1 VKLHLTRL
9 RVEQLRRFRGTF
21 ELRDL
26 DPGLNLITGANE
38 SGKSTLARA
47 LRAAFLER
55 HRSTTVDDLRPLDEP
70 AAAPEVQLDFTL
82 NGAPHRLVKRFLS
95 RKRCLLDLPDGRQLE
110 GVEAEDWLAQQFGFQ
125 FALRGGSRPEHW
137 GIPGLL
143 WVEQGCGHDLDG
155 AALHAHSHLHDALQQ
170 LGAAVGGSLVATGGD
185 AVLHDLQAQRA
196 QLLTST
202 GRPRGPLL
210 QAQEEVQSLQ
220 TQLDALDGQITQH
233 RQQVDMLAGL
243 QARETLDN
251 EQRPWESLAQQLQT
265 ARARHAEVEQ
275 WAHRLD
281 TLRQQQQHSQQQQV
295 FWQAQRQALTQQTEA
310 LTQREQTLLACAAR
324 LAPARAQ
331 VEALQG
337 VLQRATAQLVNAREA
352 VQRARHADKRRQWQH
367 QWQEAWQTRQQ
378 LEGTLARA
386 QTEQQHLDALRAQLP
401 PRPLDRT
408 QLQRLVQLERAQQ
421 DGMLR
426 RQAAAARLQF
436 QLPDGQRLRLETAA
450 GVPLRTV
457 QGEGE
462 LRLEQATTV
471 HLAEGGWLRFE
482 PGDTDWQDWARQER
496 RAHDEL
502 AAALHQAG
510 VDSVAQAQEQH
521 TQAAQVQQRLELAQQ
536 ALAWIAPQGL
546 DALRDA
552 VAQANAR
559 EQQAHQQLAQCP
571 APEAADEAPEL
582 SMAEAQLQ
590 QHQQAEQRAQQQLQQ
605 AREQLIG
612 CERDHANALQE
623 RDTAWATLTDPAHAQ
638 RQTEVNT
645 QLDAT
650 AQALHRLAQDITT
663 LQAQWQAAQP
673 ERVRQ
678 DIERLERSLA
688 QLEHTRQQRRL
699 DMARLEA
706 SLQQAGAQGLE
717 EERAQIAGTLA
728 RAQQRQTEWQ
738 HRAEALD
745 WLCQRLLNKRQA
757 ALVRLQTPLQ
767 ARLRHYLSVW
777 MPEADLHLDEQLT
790 PIRLSR
796 PSAHGVAQ
804 RDDFERLSF
813 GAREQLALIAR
824 LAYADVLRDAG
835 RPTLLLL
842 DDVLSHSDAQRLTR
856 MKPVLYDAA
865 TRHQVLL
872 FSCHPELWQ
881 DLGVPAR
888 DLDWL
893 PLAPSAVS

>member
-1 VKLHLTRL
+1 MKLHLTRL
-9 RVEQLRRFRGTF
+9 RVEQLRRFRGAF

-26 DPGLNLITGANE
+26 APGLNLITGANE
-38 SGKSTLARA
+38 SGKSSLARA
-47 LRAAFLER
+47 LRAAFFER
-55 HRSTTVDDLRPLDEP
+55 HRSTTVDDLKPFDEP
-70 AAAPEVQLDFTL
+70 SAAPEVQLDFTL
-82 NGAPHRLVKRFLS
+82 GGAPHRLVKRFLN

-110 GVEAEDWLAQQFGFQ
+110 GTEAEDWLAQQFGFQ

-155 AALHAHSHLHDALQQ
+155 AALHARSHLHDALQQ
-170 LGAAVGGSLVATGGD
+170 LGTAVSGALVATGGD
-185 AVLHDLQAQRA
+185 AVLNDLQAQRA

-202 GRPRGPLL
+202 GRPRGALL
-210 QAQEEVQSLQ
+210 QAQEEMQVLQ

-233 RQQVDMLAGL
+233 RQQAEVLAGL

-251 EQRPWESLAQQLQT
+251 EQRPWESLAQQLHA
-265 ARARHAEVEQ
+265 ARTRHAEITQ
-275 WAHRLD
+275 LGQRLA
-281 TLRQQQQHSQQQQV
+281 TLQQQQQQQQQQHT
-295 FWQAQRQALTQQTEA
+295 FWQAQRQALAQQTQA
-310 LTQREQTLLACAAR
+310 LTQREHTLLACAAR

-331 VEALQG
+331 VEALQQA
-337 VLQRATAQLVNAREA
+337 LQRTTAQLERAREV
-352 VQRARHADKRRQWQH
+352 VQRARQADKRRQWQQ

-378 LEGTLARA
+378 LEETLARA
-386 QTEQQHLDALRAQLP
+386 QTEQQRLDALRAQLP
-401 PRPLDRT
+401 PRVLDRA

-436 QLPDGQRLRLETAA
+436 ELPDGQRLRLDTPAQEA
-450 GVPLRTV
+450 PRTL
-457 QGEGE
+457 QGEGAF
-462 LRLEQATTV
+462 RLEQATTV
-471 HLAEGGWLRFE
+471 YLPEGGWLRFE
-482 PGDTDWQDWARQER
+482 PGGTDWQDWARQER

-510 VDSVAQAQEQH
+510 VDSVAQAQEQ
-521 TQAAQVQQRLELAQQ
+521 QAQAVQVQQRIELATQ
-536 ALAWIAPQGL
+536 ALAWVAPQGL
-546 DALRDA
+546 EALHHA
-552 VAQANAR
+552 VAQASAR

-571 APEAADEAPEL
+571 PSDEADDALERA
-582 SMAEAQLQ
+582 SAEEQLQ
-590 QHQQAEQRAQQQLQQ
+590 QQQQAEQRAQQQLQQ

-612 CERDHANALQE
+612 CERDHTNALQE
-623 RDTAWATLTDPAHAQ
+623 RDAAWALLNDPAHAQ
-638 RQTEVNT
+638 RQAEVWA
-645 QLDAT
+645 QLSAAEQT
-650 AQALHRLAQDITT
+650 LSRLAQDITA
-663 LQAQWQAAQP
+663 LQTQWQAAQP

-678 DIERLERSLA
+678 DIERLERSLT

-706 SLQQAGAQGLE
+706 GLQQAGAQGLE
-717 EERAQIAGTLA
+717 EERAQIAGTLV
-728 RAQQRQTEWQ
+728 RVQQRHQEWQ
-738 HRAEALD
+738 RRAEALD
-745 WLCQRLLNKRQA
+745 WLCQRLLSRRQA
-757 ALVRLQTPLQ
+757 ALVRLQAPLQ
-767 ARLRHYLSVW
+767 ARLRHYLNLW
-777 MPEADLHLDEQLT
+777 MPDAELHLDEQLT
-790 PIRLSR
+790 PVRLSR
-796 PSAHGVAQ
+796 PSAQGVAQ

-893 PLAPSAVS
+893 RLAPEHPL